1 MADPT
6 LALDLLLATDPIEAG
21 RLAAELERINQERRD
36 IEAELADEAMKLV
49 ERTYDGGRVIVVGG
63 EGWHEGVKG
72 IVASRLTNRYHVPTL
87 LFSISDGIAR
97 GSGRSVGSVNLFN
110 AVEQCSD
117 LLIRFGGHAG
127 AVGVTLEADRLD
139 DLRARLSE
147 VLGELPRKTSSIR
160 AKWPRWFPSPSSI
173 SIRSNRSRCSSPLGR
188 GNKVPQLA
196 ATGVTMCDR
205 AVVGKSGEH
214 MRFVATDGASSVPAI
229 MFRVPD
235 IEQRAC
241 CDSVVDLVFEAV
253 AEHWQG
259 RVKPKLMVKD
269 ILCHACDDA
278 DATTPEE
285 EEGEE
290 GVSCDVAE
298 DNLPQTVSSDRRAML
313 ARLPYGELTRSLVHA
328 FIGARAPACRANRGP
343 RCTGAGRGR
352 ARGDGHRARQ
362 IAHFPRPCGA

>member
-1 MADPT
+1 M
-6 LALDLLLATDPIEAG
+6 
-21 RLAAELERINQERRD
+21 
-36 IEAELADEAMKLV
+36 
-49 ERTYDGGRVIVVGG
+49 
-63 EGWHEGVKG
+63 
-72 IVASRLTNRYHVPTL
+72 
-87 LFSISDGIAR
+87 
-97 GSGRSVGSVNLFN
+97 GSVNLFN

-147 VLGELPRKTSSIR
+147 VLGELPEEDFVDTREVAAMVSLSELDIDTIEQ
-160 AKWPRWFPSPSSI
+160 I
-173 SIRSNRSRCSSPLGR
+173 SLLEPFGQ
-188 GNKVPQLA
+188 GNKVPLLA

-298 DNLPQTVSSDRRAML
+298 DELPQTVSSDRRAML

-328 FIGARAPACRANRGP
+328 FIGAARPHAAQTEALDALARGE
-343 RCTGAGRGR
+343 GVLA
-352 ARGDGHRARQ
+352 GDGHRARQ